1 MSLPHL
7 LLVDDSDAILAYE
20 KAALG
25 GEYLCSTASDG
36 AEALRKA
43 TELQPDGILLDLSMP
58 VMSGDE
64 VLARIKADP
73 ALEHIPVIVISS
85 EKERGEA
92 CVRNVGAAA
101 FMPKPIK
108 ADELKATVARVL
120 EAARQAER
128 SGSLAVLMIGV
139 GDLDFGI
146 PLEKVSTVVLQ
157 PATQQ
162 LATGPSYLREI
173 IDLHGVPVPVLD
185 MARPLRTEHATP
197 LGDRKL
203 VVITHEGRLLALS
216 VDRVRDP
223 EEFLPEAVQRRSDFA
238 GPDGK
243 MISEALIAI
252 ARSNRG
258 PLPVL
263 DPAALWSRRA
273 LRVLP
278 KLLEKVTGGD
288 ALGPTASS

>member
-25 GEYLCSTASDG
+25 SDYLCSTASDG

-64 VLARIKADP
+64 VLAQLKTNP
-73 ALEHIPVIVISS
+73 ALERIPVVVISS

-92 CVRNVGAAA
+92 CVAKGAAA
-101 FMPKPIK
+101 FLPKPIK
-108 ADELKATVARVL
+108 AEELKATVARML
-120 EAARQAER
+120 EAARLAGR
-128 SGSLAVLMIGV
+128 HGSLAVLMIGV
-139 GDLDFGI
+139 GELDFGI

-157 PATQQ
+157 PATQR

-173 IDLHGVPVPVLD
+173 IDLHGEPVPVLD

-197 LGDRKL
+197 IGDRKL

-238 GPDGK
+238 GADGK

-278 KLLEKVTGGD
+278 QLLEKVTAGD
-288 ALGPTASS
+288 ALDPTASS